1 MFVVNKRGDL
11 CLTENQ
17 MLAGLIAG
25 DEHALDAAIQS
36 YSRLLWGIARA
47 VLHNVGTAEDME
59 ECVADAFVQLWK
71 SGATLSES
79 RGSVKT
85 WLCVAVKSRAI
96 DRYRKIVQ
104 KSEIAFDE
112 QISSS
117 GMEIVDQT
125 LDAVLQRELITAI
138 QALGEPD
145 REIIMRRF
153 YYRQKPKEIALA
165 LDLPIR
171 QVENR
176 IFRVKQKLRAQ
187 LEGGAL

>member
-1 MFVVNKRGDL
+1 
-11 CLTENQ
+11 
-17 MLAGLIAG
+17 MLAGLTAG
-25 DEHALDAAIQS
+25 DERSLDAAIQS
-36 YSRLLWGIARA
+36 YSRLLWSIARA
-47 VLHNVGTAEDME
+47 VLCNIGSAEDME

-71 SGATLSES
+71 SSAALKES

-112 QISSS
+112 QISSC

-125 LDAVLQRELITAI
+125 LDAVLQRELIAAI

-165 LDLPIR
+165 LDLPIK

-176 IFRVKQKLRAQ
+176 IFRAKQKLRAQ
-187 LEGGAL
+187 LDGGAICNI

>member
-1 MFVVNKRGDL
+1 M
-11 CLTENQ
+11 
-17 MLAGLIAG
+17 
-25 DEHALDAAIQS
+25 
-36 YSRLLWGIARA
+36 
-47 VLHNVGTAEDME
+47 
-59 ECVADAFVQLWK
+59 
-71 SGATLSES
+71 
-79 RGSVKT
+79 KT

-96 DRYRKIVQ
+96 DRYRKIANR
-104 KSEIAFDE
+104 SEIALDE
-112 QISSS
+112 QLASCGDSFF
-117 GMEIVDQT
+117 DQT